1 MSTGRG
7 LDAGG
12 LKYRLGISQFA
23 TKDRVVAF
31 IFSFFFQDDMG
42 NEALMRSLIHARW
55 RGVVVE
61 GWVVRKLECSA
72 HKREGWG
79 NGRVKP
85 FKYELK

>member
-42 NEALMRSLIHARW
+42 NEALMRSLIHARLGGGSG
-55 RGVVVE
+55 GVGCEKTRVLGSQAGRLGEWE
-61 GWVVRKLECSA
+61 GEAV
-72 HKREGWG
+72 
-79 NGRVKP
+79 
-85 FKYELK
+85 